1 MAERPRS
8 GRARAAGADVSR
20 AGTERRDAAVASAD
34 AEPPRDPPPPAP
46 VQPSLRRLR
55 QFAIRPDRDLGQ
67 NFLIDSNI
75 LGVIGRAAEL
85 SPADVVLEIG
95 GGLGVLS
102 EYLAERVA
110 HVHVI
115 EIDRRLQ
122 DALGDAVGDRENV
135 TVHWGDVMNID
146 LAGLRPEPTKVVANL
161 PYGVAT
167 GALLRTI
174 EQLPGVTRWVAMAQ
188 REVGE
193 RLAARP
199 VGTGRGGRARTGTD
213 KGAYGVPSVIAQL
226 ACDVEV
232 LRAIPRT
239 VFHPVPNVDS
249 VLVGMSRRGP
259 APGDELR
266 GLVNGSFAHRR
277 KTLIGSLA
285 LSGRGGDLS
294 REQVRSALECLGHP
308 ADVRAERLSPE
319 DFRALARTLEL

>member
-1 MAERPRS
+1 M
-8 GRARAAGADVSR
+8 
-20 AGTERRDAAVASAD
+20 
-34 AEPPRDPPPPAP
+34 PA
-46 VQPSLRRLR
+46 QPSLRRLR
-55 QFAIRPDRDLGQ
+55 QFGVRPDRELGQ

-85 SPADVVLEIG
+85 SPEDVVLEIG

-110 HVHVI
+110 HVHVV

-122 DALGDAVGDRENV
+122 DALADAVGGRENV
-135 TVHWGDVMNID
+135 TVWWGDVMSID
-146 LAGLRPEPTKVVANL
+146 LAAPAPEPTKVVANL
-161 PYGVAT
+161 PYGVAA

-174 EQLPGVTRWVAMAQ
+174 EELGGVTRWVAMAQ

-193 RLAARP
+193 RLAAGP
-199 VGTGRGGRARTGTD
+199 VGGGRAGAD
-213 KGAYGVPSVIAQL
+213 KGTYGVPSVLAQL

-249 VLVGMSRRGP
+249 VLVGLSRRGP
-259 APGDELR
+259 APGVELR
-266 GLVNGSFAHRR
+266 GLVNGAFAHRR
-277 KTLIGSLA
+277 KTLVGSLA
-285 LSGRGGDLS
+285 LSGRGGEHS
-294 REQVRSALECLGHP
+294 REEVRSALERLGHP

-319 DFRALARTLEL
+319 DFRALARLLEL